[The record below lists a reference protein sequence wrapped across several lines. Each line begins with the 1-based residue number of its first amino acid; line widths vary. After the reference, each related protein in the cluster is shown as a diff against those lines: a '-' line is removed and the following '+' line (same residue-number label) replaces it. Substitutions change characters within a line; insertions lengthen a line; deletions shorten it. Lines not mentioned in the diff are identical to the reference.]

1 MNNLQKWLTIVA
13 LWVLTT
19 IILIK
24 IFPQLQHYEMVT
36 AWGTVAAA
44 VIAIWAVIQENH
56 RSRLALSIDIVLKLD
71 ERFNSREMMDA
82 RKKTA
87 KSIESYHENTCKD
100 EGGVLEFFGT
110 IGILFRKGVLDK
122 EVLWRMFF
130 YWLHGYYSLLEKYT
144 KREKEKDPSN
154 FDSLIY
160 LYNELLTVENKINQ
174 GRFIRKFNK
183 TEFLK
188 EEMAL
193 SK

>member
-1 MNNLQKWLTIVA
+1 MNKLQKWLTIAA

-24 IFPQLQHYEMVT
+24 SFPKFQHYEMIS

-56 RSRLALSIDIVLKLD
+56 RSRLVLNIDIILKLD

-87 KSIESYHENTCKD
+87 KSIESCHENHCKD

-130 YWLHGYYSLLEKYT
+130 YWLHGYYFLLEEYI
-144 KREKEKDPSN
+144 KREREKDPSS

-160 LYNELLTVENKINQ
+160 LYNELLTVENKLNQ
-174 GRFIRKFNK
+174 GRFISKFNK
-183 TEFLK
+183 AEFLK
-188 EEMAL
+188 EEMSL